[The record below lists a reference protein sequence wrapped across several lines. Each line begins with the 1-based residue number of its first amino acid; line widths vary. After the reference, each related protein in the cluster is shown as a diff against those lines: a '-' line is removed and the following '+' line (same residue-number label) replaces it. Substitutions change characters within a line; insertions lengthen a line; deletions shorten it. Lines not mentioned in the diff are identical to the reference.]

1 MAHNENDR
9 IFIISQKG
17 KSRMLFH
24 NQWRIEAYK
33 RGLRY
38 PWDFRPDKPIRTE
51 EVIAQIEGKDIKCT
65 KTVYPDV
72 IEEEYRAWANERDE
86 YMRQRDEWIA
96 LKMFN
101 RYGYETFIEE
111 CNAYRLTD
119 EFRNSVRP
127 CDSKKEPQCNMF
139 CAQYDNCALRLV
151 ETQTQKGDED

>member
-24 NQWRIEAYK
+24 NQWRIEAHK

-127 CDSKKEPQCNMF
+127 CDSLREPQCSMF
-139 CAQYDNCALRLV
+139 CAQYNNCELQLAERR
-151 ETQTQKGDED
+151 

>member
-24 NQWRIEAYK
+24 NQWRIEAHK

-119 EFRNSVRP
+119 EFHNSVRP
-127 CDSKKEPQCNMF
+127 CDSLREPQCSMF
-139 CAQYDNCALRLV
+139 CAQYNNCEL
-151 ETQTQKGDED
+151 